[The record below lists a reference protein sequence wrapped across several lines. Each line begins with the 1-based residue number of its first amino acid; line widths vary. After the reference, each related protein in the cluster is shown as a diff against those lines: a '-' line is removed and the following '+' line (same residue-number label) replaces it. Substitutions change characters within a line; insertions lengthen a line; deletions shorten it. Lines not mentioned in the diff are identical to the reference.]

1 MTTPWRERRVFAIS
15 IASLACAVA
24 LLWAAL
30 VYPQPVVDPMLG
42 ADWQC
47 SRTMFFLTS
56 CIRVEQAVPT
66 AQISRHRICPRR
78 V

>member
-1 MTTPWRERRVFAIS
+1 MTTAWRGRKVFAIS
-15 IASLACAVA
+15 IASLACAAA
-24 LLWAAL
+24 LLWVAL
-30 VYPQPVVDPMLG
+30 AYPQRVVDPTLG

-47 SRTMFFLTS
+47 RRTMFFLTS

>member
-1 MTTPWRERRVFAIS
+1 MITAWRDHKIFAIS
-15 IASLACAVA
+15 IASLACAAA

-30 VYPQPVVDPMLG
+30 ANPQPVVDSMLG

-47 SRTMFFLTS
+47 HRTMFFLTS
-56 CIRVEQAVPT
+56 CTRIEQAVPT
-66 AQISRHRICPRR
+66 AQISRQRTCPRR

>member
-1 MTTPWRERRVFAIS
+1 MTTAWREHKVFAIS
-15 IASLACAVA
+15 IASLACAAA

-30 VYPQPVVDPMLG
+30 AYPQPVVDPTLG

-47 SRTMFFLTS
+47 RRTMFFVTS

>member
-1 MTTPWRERRVFAIS
+1 MTTRWRERKVFAIS

-42 ADWQC
+42 AGWQC
-47 SRTMFFLTS
+47 SRTMFFLTN